1 MGRRKWDMVG
11 GGLLKRA
18 QGFQELT
25 FFSRELY
32 AEKKKKRKGHIHL
45 GFSLM
50 PPTPRILTKVR
61 ESGHQKGI

>member
-1 MGRRKWDMVG
+1 MGHGWGVV
-11 GGLLKRA
+11 LKRA

-32 AEKKKKRKGHIHL
+32 TEKKKKKKRKGHIHL

-50 PPTPRILTKVR
+50 PPPPRILTKVR
-61 ESGHQKGI
+61 QSGHQKGI

>member
-1 MGRRKWDMVG
+1 MGHGWGVV
-11 GGLLKRA
+11 LKRA

-32 AEKKKKRKGHIHL
+32 TEKKKKKKRKGHIHL

-50 PPTPRILTKVR
+50 PPPQD
-61 ESGHQKGI
+61 SD